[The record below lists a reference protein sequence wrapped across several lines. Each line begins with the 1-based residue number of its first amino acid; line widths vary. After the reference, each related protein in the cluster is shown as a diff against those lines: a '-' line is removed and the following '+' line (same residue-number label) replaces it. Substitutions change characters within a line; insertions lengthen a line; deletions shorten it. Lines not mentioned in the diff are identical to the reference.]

1 MTKPFIKPLKFVGGI
16 ADDHARLYLIRPS
29 RGSNDVVI
37 AVVEFQDTGEELTE
51 PFDNQADAYA
61 WLHAMNG
68 YYAGYNDGY
77 REGYTA
83 ERNNATANSDF

>member
-1 MTKPFIKPLKFVGGI
+1 MTKPFIKPLKFVNGI
-16 ADDHARLYLIRPS
+16 ADDHARLYLIRQS
-29 RGSNDVVI
+29 KGSNYVVI

-51 PFDNQADAYA
+51 AFDNQADAYA

-77 REGYTA
+77 RDGYTA
-83 ERNNATANSDF
+83 GGNNTTTNSDF